1 MLVAL
6 LYRTHR
12 WFDPF
17 GVRFSTTHRGRSS
30 PSVGTPPIPHSEI
43 EIVSI
48 TVEGTLN
55 IKRIK
60 GANGPFCVG
69 DLLTDIGE
77 FRVKDP
83 ILDQFEEGSY
93 TGRYIIQRIFP
104 WSYASNGRLVLE
116 IRARLADLHVQ
127 SGTERSLPEAPM
139 EPDPADEAVAQTAR
153 PGAGNGDLEGSGA
166 PERGQEGGAP
176 PVSPTTGSDESP
188 DLELFGD
195 ELHGLVAAR
204 QPVKLDP
211 TIDDRRRFREQRN
224 RLKSGLQYGFVPE
237 EQVWYPEESDRYRA
251 YLAAKADAS

>member
-1 MLVAL
+1 M
-6 LYRTHR
+6 
-12 WFDPF
+12 
-17 GVRFSTTHRGRSS
+17 
-30 PSVGTPPIPHSEI
+30 PHSEI
-43 EIVSI
+43 AIVSI

-93 TGRYIIQRIFP
+93 AGRYLIQRIFP

-116 IRARLADLHVQ
+116 VRARLADLHVH
-127 SGTERSLPEAPM
+127 SGTERRLPDAPV
-139 EPDPADEAVAQTAR
+139 EPDPADEASAPAAH
-153 PGAGNGDLEGSGA
+153 PGAGRREWAAGSA
-166 PERGQEGGAP
+166 PERGQASGTPPAP
-176 PVSPTTGSDESP
+176 PTTAPDESP
-188 DLELFGD
+188 DLALFGD
-195 ELHGLVAAR
+195 ELHARVAAR

-211 TIDDRRRFREQRN
+211 TIDDRRRFRAQRN

-237 EQVWYPEESDRYRA
+237 EQLWYPEESDRYRA
-251 YLAAKADAS
+251 YLEADLAAKADAS